1 MIKPLHTF
9 YLKNKRILMRVD
21 FNVPINNGRVVD
33 DFRIQSTLPTIQ
45 YCLEQGAGVVLMSHL
60 GRPNG
65 KVDADLSLMPVGETL
80 SDMLEM
86 PIKFS
91 DDCISEDARDTSLGI
106 SAGEVHLLENL
117 RFHNE
122 ETQNDPYFSMLLAK
136 HGEIYINDA
145 FGTAHR
151 VHASNVGIV
160 DHFKQ
165 KGIGFLMEKELKY
178 LKESFDRPR
187 RPVTLI
193 LGGSK
198 IGTKISLI
206 QRFLNKADTI
216 IISGGMVFTF
226 LKAKGEEIGKSLI
239 DENGV
244 AIASQIIKEA
254 KNQKAKLVFPSDFI
268 CAKNIESE
276 SIKIYSR
283 RKIPKTMMGL
293 DIGPRSIELFRK
305 IISSSNTILWNGP
318 MCVYEKDCFSKGTS
332 SIAEKLVEL
341 TEADAGQIT
350 IVGGGDT
357 VAAIRS
363 YGYQRNVSHVS
374 TGGGASLELLCGE
387 SLPAFTALG

>member
-293 DIGPRSIELFRK
+293 DIGPR
-305 IISSSNTILWNGP
+305 
-318 MCVYEKDCFSKGTS
+318 
-332 SIAEKLVEL
+332 
-341 TEADAGQIT
+341 
-350 IVGGGDT
+350 
-357 VAAIRS
+357 
-363 YGYQRNVSHVS
+363 
-374 TGGGASLELLCGE
+374 
-387 SLPAFTALG
+387 